1 MRRAICTLCSAARR
15 PRKQLRDCVSKS
27 SSPNLRDEERRSRR
41 IASQRVFLKACRQP
55 YGGLFS
61 ANRESELRTAM
72 SEWGEWSPECAPK
85 TNLIRLEYRFLKCLF
100 RAEN

>member
-1 MRRAICTLCSAARR
+1 
-15 PRKQLRDCVSKS
+15 
-27 SSPNLRDEERRSRR
+27 
-41 IASQRVFLKACRQP
+41 VFLKACRQP

-100 RAEN
+100 RAENQDKSNAIAPCKCLKTRPPPIAQHPKGRART